1 METTS
6 NSSKLAVFVKWLND
20 NGADISQIELRD
32 AGADGNGVYTLKEIN
47 ANQPYAYIP
56 HNLAITGKVC
66 QAILSSPEQAGDC
79 GLTGRA
85 LLSAFLIHERYV
97 SANSFWKPYIDILP
111 AEFHT
116 PLQFNSVEMQ
126 LLRGTPVE
134 FAVEERREK
143 YAAEHRLAV
152 NAVAGKVPENIL
164 TFENYM
170 WAASVVSSRSFP
182 KALVQGYE
190 QHTSSIEV
198 LLPLLDMLNHL
209 PKRKVSWV
217 STNGG
222 VEFVTGAVMEKG
234 DQVFNNYGPKSN
246 EELMVGYGFC
256 VPENPFSYFHIKLN
270 YREDPQYEMKR
281 ELLVAAGID
290 SCDHFIQAGELPH
303 DLLPMLRVMAMSDVD
318 VYYAHRRLKAGMW
331 EVRPSLQYIGMH
343 NELCARYLLVFLLQ
357 KKLQVFEDAKAPV
370 DDDKDS
376 KKEGEGEEEKDEKDS
391 ENASV
396 ARLYRSEI
404 GAILRSTIARLMTD
418 EESLI
423 HFACHLPHT
432 SQSLPWYAHDSE
444 CTSPEST
451 QPAKRL
457 RSNPLTS
464 DELQDKFLSC
474 VLITPESFAQDIEF
488 ADALSQVDIEED
500 IAIVLFVLRAL
511 ALPESPWHAAAARLR
526 TFRHPMLMFEEDP
539 QVIESYGEMMMEM
552 GKIYD
557 SLFPLLTEHFPEV
570 FPVEAFT
577 SEKFIWAA
585 GVVETFRLDVHIR
598 GEDACAVEGV
608 CLI

>member
-111 AEFHT
+111 AD
-116 PLQFNSVEMQ
+116 VEMQ

-217 STNGG
+217 STNDG

-246 EELMVGYGFC
+246 EELMVGYGF
-256 VPENPFSYFHIKLN
+256 
-270 YREDPQYEMKR
+270 YER

-370 DDDKDS
+370 DDDKDN

-391 ENASV
+391 EKP
-396 ARLYRSEI
+396 
-404 GAILRSTIARLMTD
+404 ILRSTIARLMTD

-464 DELQDKFLSC
+464 DELQDKFLSR

-500 IAIVLFVLRAL
+500 VTIVLFVLRAL